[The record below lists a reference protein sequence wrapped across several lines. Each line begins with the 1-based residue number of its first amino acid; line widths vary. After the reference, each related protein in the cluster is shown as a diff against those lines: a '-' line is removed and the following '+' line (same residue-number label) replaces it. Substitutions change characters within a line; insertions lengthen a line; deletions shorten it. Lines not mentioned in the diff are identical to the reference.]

1 MGKVIRKTGFLGM
14 GKPVEEYYC
23 DKCGKYLGD
32 RFFDEEKVYCEPCAN
47 TVSFSIVH
55 RWTPP
60 SLVEKYYMDEFF
72 KDTNDGK
79 EKYIDQCRRCNGL
92 TIHTKTPS
100 RVIQE
105 YYQVDHKEPQQK
117 VFKCV
122 EHGEFDEN
130 GNVKSQAQCHH
141 SWITVATSK
150 TFDTEAKKKYESM
163 MQNRNY
169 MIEQMFGT
177 DEIDI
182 QYHCFGAT
190 HYWCWKC
197 GLYRRLNPQ
206 REHLLPKDGV
216 KNA

>member
-1 MGKVIRKTGFLGM
+1 MGKVIRKTGFLGL
-14 GKPVEEYYC
+14 GKSVEEYYC
-23 DKCGKYLGD
+23 DMCGKYLED

-60 SLVEKYYMDEFF
+60 SLVIKYYMDEFF

-79 EKYIDQCRRCNGL
+79 EKYIDQCRRCEGL

-100 RVIQE
+100 GIIQE

-122 EHGEFDEN
+122 VHGGFDEN

-150 TFDTEAKKKYESM
+150 TFDAEAKKKYESL